1 MCGNRRVL
9 FDNKTKDEFKKDK
22 QLEQLLFLVNE
33 VVKNN
38 GGKPYT
44 DEIFAELKVRFFEQ
58 TYLWLCLSKVLKVT
72 KSYFFAER
80 S

>member
-1 MCGNRRVL
+1 ML

-58 TYLWLCLSKVLKVT
+58 TYLWLCLSKVLN
-72 KSYFFAER
+72 Y
-80 S
+80 